1 MSKKTLVCI
10 HIMPNEIEM
19 FQRFM
24 VQYRKAL
31 SYCKEY
37 DVTIKAT
44 LNLNPQL
51 TDWENSELKQDYFM
65 NIFHS
70 QFQYKELK
78 NINQVILDDSMWGD
92 RKSVV

>member
-10 HIMPNEIEM
+10 HIMPSEIEM

-24 VQYRKAL
+24 QQYRKAL
-31 SYCKEY
+31 SYCGEY

-51 TDWENSELKQDYFM
+51 TDWDNSQLKNGHFVNRFAILFNGIKNIINSE
-65 NIFHS
+65 
-70 QFQYKELK
+70 
-78 NINQVILDDSMWGD
+78 
-92 RKSVV
+92 